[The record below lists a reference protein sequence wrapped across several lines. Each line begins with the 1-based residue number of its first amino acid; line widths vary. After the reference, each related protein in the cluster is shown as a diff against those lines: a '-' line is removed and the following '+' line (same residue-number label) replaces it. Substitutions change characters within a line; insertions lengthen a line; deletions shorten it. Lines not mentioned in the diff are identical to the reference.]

1 MQLQRWIAATA
12 VKRPGISPLLNHREV
27 FVKGGNIPV
36 LESLPR
42 CLGQPAQARDSEGGG
57 AEIVGY
63 SR

>member
-12 VKRPGISPLLNHREV
+12 VKRPEIAPLNHREV

-42 CLGQPAQARDSEGGG
+42 CLGQPAQARDGKGGG
-57 AEIVGY
+57 AEIVG
-63 SR
+63 